1 MRKECRW
8 ATGLMVLSISAFLVA
23 CENDRPRASKAGSS
37 DANKAFAEYAAR
49 ANASPTAS
57 PGMFLLADAMDFPVQ
72 EAHLAALAKAAFSV
86 GCSIALTKDTCSI
99 RRCRDG

>member
-1 MRKECRW
+1 MVRKESQW
-8 ATGLMVLSISAFLVA
+8 ATGLMVLSIATFLVA

-57 PGMFLLADAMDFPVQ
+57 PGNVSSRGRNGFAGSGGAPGGASQTGF
-72 EAHLAALAKAAFSV
+72 
-86 GCSIALTKDTCSI
+86 
-99 RRCRDG
+99 